1 MRSMVEGRAESDCPS
16 TTLRVV
22 PLPMLRM
29 GRMREQEPPIP
40 VPYGDESSSVRSKA
54 MKMRALF
61 ALSVSLAA
69 IASVADA
76 PATAQSRTR
85 SLSES
90 STATAAKQHPEIVAE
105 FGGEENEARSAYVR
119 QVGARVAAQSN
130 IAGGGNAF
138 HITTLNSPVMNA
150 FAVPG
155 GYLYVTRQLVGLAN
169 DEAELASVLGH
180 EAGHIAARH
189 SSERKRA
196 GLLSQLLAVG
206 LGVVTGSSQL
216 GNLAGQLTQTVVLS
230 YSRKQELEAD
240 DLGVR
245 YIAAAGYDPT
255 ASASFLN
262 SLGAATSLEARAVGR
277 DDERATPS
285 WARSH
290 PLSADRVARATKT
303 AQATGRAGTGV
314 RNRDAFLAQI
324 DGIMVDDD
332 PKQGVID
339 GRTYTHPDLRLRF
352 TVPSGYG
359 MQNGTRAVSIVGQSG
374 QAQFAGGRFSGDL
387 GAYIGQV
394 FRSIAGQNAQLS
406 YTQPRGSTINGIDAA
421 YSTARVA
428 TQSGQVDLTVV
439 AYRWDS
445 DTAYH
450 FAMITPAGSGLG
462 PFAAMVQSLG
472 RISAAEAAAIRPRV
486 IDVVTVG
493 PRDTVATLAG
503 RMAYNDYKEE
513 RFRVLNGLG
522 SGAAVR
528 PGQKVKIVV
537 YGTRA

>member
-1 MRSMVEGRAESDCPS
+1 
-16 TTLRVV
+16 
-22 PLPMLRM
+22 
-29 GRMREQEPPIP
+29 
-40 VPYGDESSSVRSKA
+40 
-54 MKMRALF
+54 MKMKALF

-69 IASVADA
+69 IASVAGNA
-76 PATAQSRTR
+76 PASAQSKTR
-85 SLSES
+85 SISP
-90 STATAAKQHPEIVAE
+90 STAATAAKQHPQIVEE
-105 FGGEENEARSAYVR
+105 FGGEEDSARSAYIR
-119 QVGARVAAQSN
+119 QVGARVTAQSN

-138 HITTLNSPVMNA
+138 RITTLNSPVMNA

-196 GLLSQLLAVG
+196 GILSQLLAVG
-206 LGVVTGSSQL
+206 LGVATGSSQL
-216 GNLAGQLTQTVVLS
+216 GNLAGQVTQGVVLS

-240 DLGVR
+240 SLGVR
-245 YIAAAGYDPT
+245 YMAAAGYDPA

-277 DDERATPS
+277 NDERSTPS

-290 PLSADRVARATKT
+290 PLSADRVTNSTK
-303 AQATGRAGTGV
+303 AASATGRAGTGL
-314 RNRDAFLAQI
+314 RNRDVFLARI
-324 DGIMVDDD
+324 DGMMVDDD
-332 PKQGVID
+332 PRQGVID
-339 GRTYTHPDLRLRF
+339 GRSFTHPDLRLRF
-352 TVPSGYG
+352 AVPNGYG
-359 MQNGTRAVSIVGQSG
+359 MQNGARAVSIVGQSG
-374 QAQFAGGRFSGDL
+374 QAQFAGGRFGGDL
-387 GAYIGQV
+387 GSYIGQV
-394 FRSIAGQNAQLS
+394 FRSIAGQQAQIGYS
-406 YTQPRGSTINGIDAA
+406 QPRGMTINGIPAA
-421 YSTARVA
+421 YSTARVN
-428 TQSGQVDLTVV
+428 TQSGQLDLTIV

-462 PFAAMVQSLG
+462 PFESMVQSLG

-493 PRDTVATLAG
+493 PRDSVATLAA
-503 RMAYNDYKEE
+503 RMAYGDYKEE
-513 RFRVLNGLG
+513 RFRVLNGLA
-522 SGAAVR
+522 SGASPR

-537 YGTRA
+537 YGSRA

>member
-1 MRSMVEGRAESDCPS
+1 
-16 TTLRVV
+16 
-22 PLPMLRM
+22 
-29 GRMREQEPPIP
+29 
-40 VPYGDESSSVRSKA
+40 
-54 MKMRALF
+54 MKMKALC

-69 IASVADA
+69 IASVAASA
-76 PATAQSRTR
+76 PATAQSKTR
-85 SLSES
+85 SISQN
-90 STATAAKQHPEIVAE
+90 TAATAAKQHPQIVEE
-105 FGGEENEARSAYVR
+105 FGGEESAARSAYIK
-119 QVGARVAAQSN
+119 QVGARVASQTN

-138 HITTLNSPVMNA
+138 TVTTLNSPVMNA

-196 GLLSQLLAVG
+196 GLLSQLLVVG

-216 GNLAGQLTQTVVLS
+216 GSLAGQVSQGLVLS
-230 YSRKQELEAD
+230 YSRKQEFEAD

-245 YIAAAGYDPT
+245 YIAAAGYDPA
-255 ASASFLN
+255 ASASFLY
-262 SLGAATSLEARAVGR
+262 SLGAATSLETRAAGR
-277 DDERATPS
+277 NDERSTPS

-290 PLSADRVARATKT
+290 PLSADRVSRATRN
-303 AQATGRAGTGV
+303 AQATGRAGTGL
-314 RNRDAFLAQI
+314 RNRDVFLSRI
-324 DGIMVDDD
+324 DGLMVDDD

-339 GRTYTHPDLRLRF
+339 GRTFTHPDLRLRF
-352 TVPSGYG
+352 AVPDGYG

-374 QAQFAGGRFSGDL
+374 QAQFSTGRFTGDL
-387 GAYIGQV
+387 GTYIGQAFQAIV
-394 FRSIAGQNAQLS
+394 GQNARLG
-406 YTQPRGSTINGIDAA
+406 YTQPRGTTINGIPAA

-428 TQSGQVDLTVV
+428 TQSGQVDLTIF

-462 PFAAMVQSLG
+462 PFGSMVQSLN
-472 RISAAEAAAIRPRV
+472 RITAAQAAAIRPRI

-493 PRDTVATLAG
+493 PRDTVATLAA
-503 RMAYNDYKEE
+503 RMAYNDLREE
-513 RFRVLNGLG
+513 RFRVLNGLA
-522 SGAAVR
+522 SNSALR
-528 PGQKVKIVV
+528 PGQKVKLVV

>member
-1 MRSMVEGRAESDCPS
+1 
-16 TTLRVV
+16 
-22 PLPMLRM
+22 
-29 GRMREQEPPIP
+29 
-40 VPYGDESSSVRSKA
+40 
-54 MKMRALF
+54 MKLKALF

-69 IASVADA
+69 IGSAAGNA
-76 PATAQSRTR
+76 PASAQSKTR
-85 SLSES
+85 SISQ
-90 STATAAKQHPEIVAE
+90 STAATAARQHPQIVEE
-105 FGGEENEARSAYVR
+105 FGGEESSARSAYVR
-119 QVGARVAAQSN
+119 EVGSRVAAQSN

-138 HITTLNSPVMNA
+138 RITTLNSPVMNA

-169 DEAELASVLGH
+169 DEAELAFVLGH

-196 GLLSQLLAVG
+196 SIFSQLLAAGV
-206 LGVVTGSSQL
+206 GVVTGSSQL
-216 GNLAGQLTQTVVLS
+216 GGFAGQITQGVVLS
-230 YSRKQELEAD
+230 YSRKQELESD
-240 DLGVR
+240 NLGVR
-245 YIAAAGYDPT
+245 YLAAAGYDPS

-262 SLGAATSLEARAVGR
+262 SLGAATSLQARAVGR
-277 DDERATPS
+277 NDERSTPS

-290 PLSADRVARATKT
+290 PLSADRVTNANRA
-303 AQATGRAGTGV
+303 AGATGRAGSGL
-314 RNRDAFLAQI
+314 RNRDAFLARI
-324 DGIMVDDD
+324 DGMMVDDD

-339 GRTYTHPDLRLRF
+339 GRTFTHPDLRLRF
-352 TVPSGYG
+352 AVPDGYG
-359 MQNGTRAVSIVGQSG
+359 MQNGARAVSIVGQSG
-374 QAQFAGGRFSGDL
+374 QAQFGGGRFGGDL

-394 FRSIAGQNAQLS
+394 FQSIAGQQARID
-406 YTQPRGSTINGIDAA
+406 YGQPRGTTINGIPAA

-428 TQSGQVDLTVV
+428 TQSGQVDLSVV

-445 DTAYH
+445 DSAYH

-462 PFAAMVQSLG
+462 PFEAMVGSLS

-493 PRDTVATLAG
+493 PRDSVATLAG
-503 RMAYNDYKEE
+503 RMAYNDLKEE

-522 SGAAVR
+522 SGAVLR

-537 YGTRA
+537 YGSRA